1 MGWFLRFFLTSCP
14 DCFWQGV
21 AVNSRFRN
29 VGLCFQNMNSGPGRL
44 GAPEALGCQLHL
56 LAGKRCWSEEWPEGL
71 WIVWMMNAS
80 VMGDCLFLNR
90 HKNIICSEEMN
101 SHTNVMNLFLGD
113 LVCLWDGLQVE
124 ELSSKAFEAGALN
137 LCSRAYLVRR
147 ICLSASVGKSYHV
160 SRGLFFFF
168 FSFQLWHANSQLQH
182 MESSSLTRDGTW
194 APVLG
199 ARSLSH
205 WTTREAPSSRAW
217 KKILAYP
224 ALHDALIVGF
234 SPTPTIFLSNNL
246 RVLLAAGRSG
256 LCTKK
261 GTCLYS
267 RSLGKTFEAGPQ
279 IQSCVWWVLLANNLS
294 LPLLHRLHKTLA
306 KPIHLLA
313 PTECI
318 LN

>member
-1 MGWFLRFFLTSCP
+1 
-14 DCFWQGV
+14 
-21 AVNSRFRN
+21 
-29 VGLCFQNMNSGPGRL
+29 
-44 GAPEALGCQLHL
+44 
-56 LAGKRCWSEEWPEGL
+56 
-71 WIVWMMNAS
+71 
-80 VMGDCLFLNR
+80 MGDCLFLNR

-101 SHTNVMNLFLGD
+101 LHTNVMNLFLGD
-113 LVCLWDGLQVE
+113 VVCLWDGLQIE

-137 LCSRAYLVRR
+137 LCSRACLVRR

-160 SRGLFFFF
+160 SRGFFFF
-168 FSFQLWHANSQLQH
+168 LFNCDMQTFSRSMWNLVPWPG
-182 MESSSLTRDGTW
+182 MEPGP
-194 APVLG
+194 PVLG

-205 WTTREAPSSRAW
+205 WTTREVPSSRAW

-261 GTCLYS
+261 GTCLCS
-267 RSLGKTFEAGPQ
+267 RSLGKSFEAGPQ

-306 KPIHLLA
+306 KPIHLFV
-313 PTECI
+313 PTECM

>member
-1 MGWFLRFFLTSCP
+1 
-14 DCFWQGV
+14 
-21 AVNSRFRN
+21 
-29 VGLCFQNMNSGPGRL
+29 
-44 GAPEALGCQLHL
+44 
-56 LAGKRCWSEEWPEGL
+56 
-71 WIVWMMNAS
+71 
-80 VMGDCLFLNR
+80 
-90 HKNIICSEEMN
+90 
-101 SHTNVMNLFLGD
+101 
-113 LVCLWDGLQVE
+113 
-124 ELSSKAFEAGALN
+124 
-137 LCSRAYLVRR
+137 
-147 ICLSASVGKSYHV
+147 
-160 SRGLFFFF
+160 
-168 FSFQLWHANSQLQH
+168 

-279 IQSCVWWVLLANNLS
+279 IQSCVW
-294 LPLLHRLHKTLA
+294 
-306 KPIHLLA
+306 
-313 PTECI
+313 
-318 LN
+318 